1 MTRDKIDQ
9 LWAIAIKQ
17 SLDAGDPV
25 FMYHFA
31 AMVLEEA
38 AKGCDDL
45 IDKREEAR
53 AALRAAKAIESGDE
67 GDMLAALKH
76 ESNVN
81 LYGVGISNCIKAI
94 RAMKPE
100 VK

>member
-9 LWAIAIKQ
+9 LWNRALGQ
-17 SLDAGDPV
+17 SINAGEAV
-25 FMYHFA
+25 TRYHFA
-31 AMVLEEA
+31 ALVLEEA
-38 AKGCDDL
+38 AQGCEDL
-45 IDKREEAR
+45 IDKKEEAR